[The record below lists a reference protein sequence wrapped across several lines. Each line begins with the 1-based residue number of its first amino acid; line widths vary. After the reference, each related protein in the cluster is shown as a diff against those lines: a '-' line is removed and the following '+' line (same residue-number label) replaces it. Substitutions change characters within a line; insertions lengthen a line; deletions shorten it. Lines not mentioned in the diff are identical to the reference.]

1 VRITNLKTV
10 YLTEK
15 EIKEALTCWM
25 RIKNPF
31 AYNAVVEHLKENKCT
46 YDWEMRNGEFL
57 FVISVEGEIDERP
70 PHLDTALQR
79 KETQLGEFEDVIE
92 LYKTYGGD

>member
-1 VRITNLKTV
+1 MKITNLKTV

-25 RIKNPF
+25 HIKNPL
-31 AYNAVVEHLKENKCT
+31 AYNVVVEHINENKCT
-46 YDWEMRNGEFL
+46 YDWEMKNGEFL
-57 FVISVEGEIDERP
+57 FVVSIEGEIDEIP
-70 PHLDTALQR
+70 PHLDTALKFREKQI
-79 KETQLGEFEDVIE
+79 EEFEDVIE